1 MQMIYL
7 PTAVKKSFDAC
18 GGNSC
23 YEVARAI
30 SHVRTAVQA
39 DKLKKAPPGSVR
51 AFASEIST
59 VQAAIARKLTRS
71 RNAGQI
77 ALEGGSHP
85 RDPFASDSILSQPV
99 RSQWG
104 HVRVAARLIV
114 LWFVS
119 EPANGQ

>member
-30 SHVRTAVQA
+30 SHARTAVQA

-51 AFASEIST
+51 TFASEIST
-59 VQAAIARKLTRS
+59 AQAAIAFVDSLDPETRAKLHWRVPAS
-71 RNAGQI
+71 ALNGLAAGQGSFDRQ
-77 ALEGGSHP
+77 AGSNAPTMVTSSTPSGGP
-85 RDPFASDSILSQPV
+85 IIGL
-99 RSQWG
+99 
-104 HVRVAARLIV
+104 
-114 LWFVS
+114 
-119 EPANGQ
+119 